1 VNIFNNIIKVGLL
14 VVLLFSCNKE
24 IDPKLMLSERY
35 FVFGEV
41 GTDLVYLTVWDLQER
56 RYLDQ
61 TNCELIISTDGQ
73 QYSLPFRRENF
84 WENLPLNPGQQY
96 EIILLIDGNETRL
109 AGQLPK
115 SEETISIETEPYG
128 EYANKFSL
136 KIEGTHEPG
145 EIYYRAYKNVPFLYL
160 DEWLYTPGNYLSYT
174 NKDSLLQDKVAFFNA
189 DSRMPIIHIV
199 ENRTYNVTCKK
210 IKEDNL
216 LPAYVDYSADLLR
229 NEGNPLYIQAP
240 FEEEVVIGDV
250 VFRVLETTALTS
262 IPLEIRDSTQV
273 LMEVY
278 LYNKDGLPL
287 NDFQSGQVNFSLY
300 DNLNGDSGRRK
311 KYTNNPIQI
320 SLADLAS
327 IEKELPMSESEL
339 ERLVL
344 NETIFFGVAT
354 RLNHPTGDII
364 RADDS
369 LTVKTF
375 DDLYK
380 VELRLR

>member
-1 VNIFNNIIKVGLL
+1 VNIFNHIIKVGLL
-14 VVLLFSCNKE
+14 IVLLFSCNKE

-96 EIILLIDGNETRL
+96 EIILRIDGNETRL

-145 EIYYRAYKNVPFLYL
+145 EIYYRAYKNVPFMYL
-160 DEWLYTPGNYLSYT
+160 DELLYGPGSFLSYNTKDDLLRDQEGFLDWTRLKRT
-174 NKDSLLQDKVAFFNA
+174 NV
-189 DSRMPIIHIV
+189 I
-199 ENRTYNVTCKK
+199 ENNSYTATCKK
-210 IKEDNL
+210 IKNKNL
-216 LPAYVDYSADLLR
+216 LQSLVEYTDDLII

-262 IPLEIRDSTQV
+262 IPLETRDSTQV
-273 LMEVY
+273 LIEVY

-287 NDFQSGQVNFSLY
+287 NDFQSGQVSFSLY
-300 DNLNGDSGRRK
+300 DNLNGGSGRRK

-327 IEKELPMSESEL
+327 IKKELPMSESEL